1 MRRLLA
7 DREFG
12 FYFAARQCT
21 VAAFAI
27 ESAAIFWQVYVLRHS
42 AFDLGLIGLLLFVP
56 ALTLALPAGYVAD
69 RFDRKTVSAIGS
81 VAEMLGLVLFV
92 VLALLHTRAIAAYF
106 SAVVLIGI
114 AHTAGVAAKRS
125 LLADIVRPGIFVRA
139 TALSQSTYQVIV
151 VLAPALAGL
160 LISAN
165 IVFAFALAAL
175 LYGAGA
181 LSFALLHPNAPQHT
195 ERPTWRSSLEGIR
208 YIWRQKV
215 VLGAI
220 SLDLFAVLFGG
231 AAALLPIYATQILHV
246 GPIGFGALRA
256 ASGVGAAV
264 VAAGIAGRPLRN
276 RLGMLLYWCVA
287 GFGVATIVFG
297 VSKLFWLSL
306 LALAIAGGFDMV
318 SMVIRNVVVQLGTPG
333 EMRGRVTSVENV
345 FIEASN
351 ELGAFESGTVAA
363 WLGAEAS
370 VVLGGVGTLVVI
382 ALWAWWFP
390 HLRRFDAPSA

>member
-1 MRRLLA
+1 M
-7 DREFG
+7 
-12 FYFAARQCT
+12 
-21 VAAFAI
+21 AAFAI
-27 ESAAIFWQVYVLRHS
+27 ESAAVFWQVYVLRNS
-42 AFDLGLIGLLLFVP
+42 AFDLGLIGLLLFLP
-56 ALTLALPAGYVAD
+56 ALSLALPAGYLAD

-81 VAEMLGLVLFV
+81 VGEMLGLLLFV
-92 VLALLHTRAIAAYF
+92 ALALLHTRAVTPYF
-106 SAVVLIGI
+106 GAVALIGV

-125 LLADIVRPGIFVRA
+125 LLADIVRADIFVRA
-139 TALSQSTYQVIV
+139 TAVSQSTYQVIV

-160 LISAN
+160 LISLN

-181 LSFALLHPNAPQHT
+181 LSFALLRPNAPQHT
-195 ERPTWRSSLEGIR
+195 EPPTWRSSIDGLR
-208 YIWRQKV
+208 YIWHKKV
-215 VLGAI
+215 LLGAI

-231 AAALLPIYATQILHV
+231 AVALLPIYATQILHV

-256 ASGVGAAV
+256 APGIGAAI
-264 VAAGIAGRPLRN
+264 VAAAIAHRPLRS
-276 RLGMLLYWCVA
+276 RLGMLLYCCVA
-287 GFGVATIVFG
+287 GFGLATIVFG
-297 VSKLFWLSL
+297 VSKFFWLSL

-318 SMVIRNVVVQLGTPG
+318 SMVIRNVVVQLDTPG
-333 EMRGRVTSVENV
+333 YMRGRVTSVENV

-351 ELGAFESGTVAA
+351 ELGAFESGAVAS

-390 HLRRFDAPSA
+390 HLRRYDAPPA